1 MQHYN
6 ETWYVGLTHATFVDC
21 SKTVA
26 STEIMVTTDRTRG
39 DMSRIEMRTLVDS
52 PSIKPKQKF
61 NVR

>member
-6 ETWYVGLTHATFVDC
+6 DAWYVWLTHAVFANC

-39 DMSRIEMRTLVDS
+39 DMSRTEMRTLVDS